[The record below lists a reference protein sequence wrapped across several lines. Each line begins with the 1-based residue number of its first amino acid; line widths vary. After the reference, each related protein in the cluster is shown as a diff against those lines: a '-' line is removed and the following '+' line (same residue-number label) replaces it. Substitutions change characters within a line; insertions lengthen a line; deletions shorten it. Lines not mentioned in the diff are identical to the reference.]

1 MFSDQFLHYFN
12 FFFSIQDRET
22 GISRRSDVS
31 LCKNPLG
38 ICVAII
44 YHLSKFEKIKI
55 TQKELGKI
63 ARTTETTVRTRYRE
77 IKKFLAMNKKNS
89 P

>member
-12 FFFSIQDRET
+12 FFFKIQDRET
-22 GISRRSDVS
+22 EISRRSDVS

-38 ICVAII
+38 VCVAII
-44 YHLSKFEKIKI
+44 YYLSKFEKIKI

-63 ARTTETTVRTRYRE
+63 GKGGESAYY
-77 IKKFLAMNKKNS
+77 
-89 P
+89 